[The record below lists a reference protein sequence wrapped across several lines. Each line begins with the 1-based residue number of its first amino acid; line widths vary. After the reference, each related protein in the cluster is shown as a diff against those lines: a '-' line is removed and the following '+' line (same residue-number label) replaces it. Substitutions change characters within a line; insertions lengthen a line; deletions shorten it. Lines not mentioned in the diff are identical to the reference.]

1 MAWGQD
7 AKSGAL
13 GHTLEST
20 SCPAPRP
27 SITRKSPLPSPNE
40 DFHQKVTVCVSVRG
54 LDRS

>member
-13 GHTLEST
+13 DHTLEST

-40 DFHQKVTVCVSVRG
+40 GFHQKVTVCVSVRG